1 MAIDGRIRQLGNR
14 HQTLDLAIQEELT
27 RPMAD
32 STRIAE
38 MKRKKLK
45 LKEQLQQLG
54 HEPPRLS

>member
-14 HQTLDLAIQEELT
+14 HQTLDMAIQEELS

-45 LKEQLQQLG
+45 LKEQLAQLG